1 MKKSIR
7 KSYLFLIIALLVGLG
22 IAVLEAFISF
32 GLMRAV
38 DFAMLSN
45 KTGVIEESKNILL
58 IALLL
63 LPVNILLAYIKGL
76 YKRKAMVESKINYV
90 SGVFDKNINEF
101 QRDNNAKYISYL
113 TNDMNTLELNYVDGI
128 FEICHNFI
136 YFLVSFIVIAT
147 ISPMALGIGIGI
159 SFLTALISVLLSK
172 PLQKHQTQRSDM
184 FEGYTSYIKEVLSA
198 FHIIK
203 ANNLNDKVKS
213 DFQNKSSDI
222 QQKGFIIEKIYTY
235 IIALQ
240 NLITSGSMFAITG
253 IVTYMSI
260 KGLITLGGVILIINN
275 IGRVMFPLM
284 EIAEWLPKVFSVKT
298 LFVKLDKSL
307 ENGDNHIETK
317 EIESFEMGIKFR
329 DISFSYEDN
338 LVLENINLE
347 INKGEKY
354 LIVGPSGGGKST
366 LLKLLRKYFVPNSGE
381 IYFDNMN
388 LKDIKK
394 ESYFKNISNVE
405 QQVFLFEDTVKN
417 NITLYKDY
425 KDDEIDLSIKRA
437 GLGNFIQGQKQGL
450 DTMILENGKN
460 ISGGEKSRIAIARG
474 LLANSRII
482 FLDEAFASLDSKVAR
497 EIEDTLLS
505 LEGITVVNVSH
516 VVFKETRDKYDKVF
530 VVKDKMVTGSR

>member
-7 KSYLFLIIALLVGLG
+7 KSYLFLLIALLVGLS
-22 IAVLEAFISF
+22 IAVMEAFISF
-32 GLMRAV
+32 GLMKAV
-38 DFAMLSN
+38 DFAMDSN
-45 KTGVIEESKNILL
+45 RLGVFEESKNILL

-63 LPVNILLAYIKGL
+63 LPLNILLAYTKGL
-76 YKRKAMVESKINYV
+76 YNRKAMVQSKINYV
-90 SGVFDKNINEF
+90 SGVFNKNINEF
-101 QRDNNAKYISYL
+101 QKDNNAKYISYL

-128 FEICHNFI
+128 FGICHNFI

-147 ISPMALGIGIGI
+147 VSPMALGIGIII
-159 SFLTALISVLLSK
+159 SVFTAVISVLLSK

-203 ANNLNDKVKS
+203 ANNLAYKVKS
-213 DFQNKSSDI
+213 DFENKSKDI
-222 QQKGFIIEKIYTY
+222 QEKGFVIEKIYTY
-235 IIALQ
+235 ILALQ

-253 IVTYMSI
+253 IVAYMAI
-260 KGLITLGGVILIINN
+260 KGEITLGGVILIINN

-298 LFVKLDKSL
+298 LFIKLDKSL
-307 ENGDNHIETK
+307 KNEDNHIETK
-317 EIESFEMGIKFR
+317 EIDSFKNSIELKN
-329 DISFSYEDN
+329 ISFSYEDN
-338 LVLENINLE
+338 LVLDNVNME
-347 INKGEKY
+347 IKKANKY

-366 LLKLLRKYFVPNSGE
+366 LLKLLRKYFIPTSGE
-381 IYFDNMN
+381 IFFDNID

-405 QQVFLFEDTVKN
+405 QQVFLFEDTVRN

-425 KDDEIDLSIKRA
+425 SNEEIILAIKRA
-437 GLGNFIQGQKQGL
+437 GLSDFILGQTQGL

-474 LLANSRII
+474 LLAHSGII

-497 EIEDTLLS
+497 EIEDTLLT
-505 LEGITVVNVSH
+505 LDGVTVVNVSH
-516 VVFKETRDKYDKVF
+516 IVFKETRDKYDRVF
-530 VVKDKMVTGSR
+530 IVKDKRVFL